1 MKLILFKVL
10 GGFKNHVFQR
20 LEWVGKLAAAPP
32 PNVARVPPPAA
43 APVTSKSWV
52 LSVAAR
58 AAEPQQ
64 APVAPG
70 RLASASQSW
79 ALGVAACTMYKLPGV
94 SEAQLIPPGG
104 FQNKYDNLAPPCR
117 KPTRRRGRHKRL
129 PAASRHE
136 RDASLSPGP
145 AAGQV
150 SHSSPLAHLLLP
162 WQPRAQL
169 LNKCLREAHRAPSET
184 LAAAV
189 RAATLDPSQHTSRDE
204 YFLDESAKPAKTEN
218 GSFLITS

>member
-10 GGFKNHVFQR
+10 GGFKNHGFQR

-70 RLASASQSW
+70 RLASTSQSW
-79 ALGVAACTMYKLPGV
+79 ALGVAACTMYKLRGVGQRNVPQGV
-94 SEAQLIPPGG
+94 SKTSTTTWRRPVGNRRAGG
-104 FQNKYDNLAPPCR
+104 AVTKGSLLQAVMR
-117 KPTRRRGRHKRL
+117 ETR
-129 PAASRHE
+129 P
-136 RDASLSPGP
+136 
-145 AAGQV
+145 
-150 SHSSPLAHLLLP
+150 SHLDL
-162 WQPRAQL
+162 QPD
-169 LNKCLREAHRAPSET
+169 K
-184 LAAAV
+184 
-189 RAATLDPSQHTSRDE
+189 
-204 YFLDESAKPAKTEN
+204 
-218 GSFLITS
+218 

>member
-104 FQNKYDNLAPPCR
+104 FQNKYDNLAPHCR
-117 KPTRRRGRHKRL
+117 KPTRRRGCHKRL
-129 PAASRHE
+129 PAATRHE
-136 RDASLSPGP
+136 RDASLKRSSCRRTSEPLRPSFPP
-145 AAGQV
+145 ASAV
-150 SHSSPLAHLLLP
+150 
-162 WQPRAQL
+162 
-169 LNKCLREAHRAPSET
+169 
-184 LAAAV
+184 AAA
-189 RAATLDPSQHTSRDE
+189 RAATEQVSEGGARSL
-204 YFLDESAKPAKTEN
+204 
-218 GSFLITS
+218 